1 MTDIQHMAFPRAKHS
16 FYARAEFRQH
26 IQRHESLK
34 RTGEAPAVNAER
46 AAPVQQLFRQRQCK
60 GKLLMENATGGD
72 DIL

>member
-1 MTDIQHMAFPRAKHS
+1 MADIQHMAFPRAKHS

-34 RTGEAPAVNAER
+34 RTGEAPTVNAER

-60 GKLLMENATGGD
+60 GKLLMEKRHRRG
-72 DIL
+72 